1 MFNQK
6 KIKVLKNKHIFNLFI
21 SRNGKSFPAITF
33 NSLDNEI
40 GNCLLNYKKEVN
52 VVGYLKYNFWNNK
65 KILQLVVLDLI
76 L

>member
-1 MFNQK
+1 M
-6 KIKVLKNKHIFNLFI
+6 
-21 SRNGKSFPAITF
+21 GKSFPAITF

-52 VVGYLKYNFWNNK
+52 VVGYFKDNFWKNK
-65 KILQLVVLDLI
+65 KTLQLVVIDLI